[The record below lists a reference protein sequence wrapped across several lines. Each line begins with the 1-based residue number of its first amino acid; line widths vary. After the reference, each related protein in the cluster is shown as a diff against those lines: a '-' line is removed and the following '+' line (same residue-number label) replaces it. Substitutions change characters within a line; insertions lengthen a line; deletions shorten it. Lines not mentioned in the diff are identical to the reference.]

1 LYSILFL
8 NRRAFSF
15 PWWFWLSATGA
26 MLVGSVAVK
35 FVGVFVVF
43 LVGFR
48 AIADL
53 WEILGDLSRPVVCIS
68 AKFLEILSLIK
79 IDLFL
84 ILLELHRQTFYG
96 EGVMFDCVSSRT
108 IYGHFLHP
116 SASFVPEW
124 PG

>member
-1 LYSILFL
+1 MCNGHEVFFFFL

-53 WEILGDLSRPVVCIS
+53 WEILGDLSRPVVFNLPFS
-68 AKFLEILSLIK
+68 QIL
-79 IDLFL
+79 
-84 ILLELHRQTFYG
+84 
-96 EGVMFDCVSSRT
+96 VSSN
-108 IYGHFLHP
+108 
-116 SASFVPEW
+116 
-124 PG
+124 